1 MTDMN
6 DNENNQTTDESEY
19 DDDSDQDM
27 YFDDLEESNYDTINN
42 HDDIPCLEMEEGKFR
57 GNMINGKRE
66 GYGVFYYNDGS
77 QYWGNW
83 LNGKRSG
90 EGKYISCKGSI
101 YNGNWENDMKNG
113 KGNIKYLNGN
123 NYDGYWKDNKF
134 SGQGVLVYNN
144 KKYIGVFEDGN
155 PKGRFNIVYGD
166 GSIKIK
172 MFNDG
177 LKVKEIE
184 NFSSSPSPNKMR
196 SEESNIIVKSP
207 DRVNSRLL
215 DMRIQDS
222 RRNSNIRRKLISLV
236 NDLDHQ
242 DKYYDCQDYYDY
254 GPYSSYDLMYSPM
267 KPSVKKKFYSYSK
280 HNSLYSTNP
289 NKSDSASSS
298 REDTRPRIVSKRYS
312 DGASSYS
319 RSGLQRSR
327 SGPTPKTLSEYE
339 KKLNK
344 KKRGRSSSFSVD
356 TESKLKKKR
365 DRGSSF
371 SGEND
376 SKRRKKKEKMKKTKK
391 DKKDRNKD
399 REDRNKDKKDR
410 NEDN

>member
-27 YFDDLEESNYDTINN
+27 YFDDLEESNHDTISN
-42 HDDIPCLEMEEGKFR
+42 HDDIPCLEMEDGKFR

-90 EGKYISCKGSI
+90 EGKYISCKGSV

-123 NYDGYWKDNKF
+123 NYDGYWVNDKF

-144 KKYIGVFEDGN
+144 KKYIGIFENGN
-155 PKGRFNIVYGD
+155 PKGKFNIVYGD

-172 MFNDG
+172 IFNDG

-184 NFSSSPSPNKMR
+184 NFSSSPSPNKIK
-196 SEESNIIVKSP
+196 SEERNISVTSP
-207 DRVNSRLL
+207 DRVDSRLL

-222 RRNSNIRRKLISLV
+222 RTRRNSNIRRKLISLV

-242 DKYYDCQDYYDY
+242 DSYYDPHDYCDY
-254 GPYSSYDLMYSPM
+254 SPYTSYDLMYSPM
-267 KPSVKKKFYSYSK
+267 KPIMRKKKCYSYSQ
-280 HNSLYSTNP
+280 HNRSYSTNP
-289 NKSDSASSS
+289 NKTGSALS
-298 REDTRPRIVSKRYS
+298 RKKVFYQRCS
-312 DGASSYS
+312 DGASSSS
-319 RSGLQRSR
+319 RGSYGLQRSL
-327 SGPTPKTLSEYE
+327 SGPVPETKDIG
-339 KKLNK
+339 K
-344 KKRGRSSSFSVD
+344 KKRARSSSFSGD
-356 TESKLKKKR
+356 NESEVRKKK
-365 DRGSSF
+365 DRASSF
-371 SGEND
+371 SGETG
-376 SKRRKKKEKMKKTKK
+376 SKKRHKKDKGRKSKK
-391 DKKDRNKD
+391 DKKDKKNKV
-399 REDRNKDKKDR
+399 KKDQR
-410 NEDN
+410 DES